1 MSSRLSA
8 RLIWA
13 DQTTSEVPTVAEP
26 DTDLDFTERAERY
39 RRELHVHCYRMLGSF
54 DEAEDAVQE
63 VMLQAWRRRGDL
75 ERPEHLRAWLYKIAT
90 NRCLDHLRSNQR
102 RVATLSS
109 FRDIAWLEPYP
120 DRLLAEAAPAEAEP
134 DASVVASEKI
144 GLAFLA
150 VLQLLP
156 ARQRAALVLRDVL
169 DWPAAEVAELLDLS
183 VAAVNSALQRARATL
198 RTALPVDERERW
210 EHDRGDAVEADVL
223 ARYIAA
229 YESGDAEATLALL
242 AEDIRVTMPP
252 APYLFE
258 GRDSVLGLA
267 IRAREVGRWR
277 LVPTRANGQ
286 PAAACYLQTGGE
298 AEFRAY
304 KIDVLD
310 LAGNGTIRAITTFGV
325 RHFEAFGLPA
335 VLP

>member
-1 MSSRLSA
+1 MSQSM
-8 RLIWA
+8 
-13 DQTTSEVPTVAEP
+13 ENPE
-26 DTDLDFTERAERY
+26 TDVEFSERAERY

-109 FRDIAWLEPYP
+109 FKDVPWLEPYP

-134 DASVVASEKI
+134 DAAVVATETIS
-144 GLAFLA
+144 LAFLA

-156 ARQRAALVLRDVL
+156 PRQRAALVLRDVL
-169 DWPAAEVAELLDLS
+169 DWPAAEVAELLELS
-183 VAAVNSALQRARATL
+183 VPAVNSALQRARATL
-198 RTALPVDERERW
+198 RTALPVDDREHWER
-210 EHDRGDAVEADVL
+210 DRRSAVDAEVL
-223 ARYIAA
+223 TRYISA
-229 YESGDAEATLALL
+229 YEAGDAEATLALL

-258 GRDSVLGLA
+258 GRESVRGLA
-267 IRAREVGRWR
+267 VRAREFGEWR
-277 LVPTRANGQ
+277 LVPTRANAQ
-286 PAAACYLQTGGE
+286 PAAACYLRAAGE
-298 AEFRAY
+298 AKFGAY

-310 LAGNGTIRAITTFGV
+310 LAGDGTIRAITAFGV
-325 RHFEAFGLPA
+325 KHFGAFGLPP
-335 VLP
+335 VLS

>member
-1 MSSRLSA
+1 MSRST
-8 RLIWA
+8 
-13 DQTTSEVPTVAEP
+13 DGP
-26 DTDLDFTERAERY
+26 DTDVAFSERAERY

-102 RVATLSS
+102 RVAALSS
-109 FRDIAWLEPYP
+109 FRDVPWLEPYP
-120 DRLLAEAAPAEAEP
+120 DRLLAEAAPTEAEP
-134 DASVVASEKI
+134 DAAVVATETI

-156 ARQRAALVLRDVL
+156 PRQRAALVLRDVL
-169 DWPAAEVAELLDLS
+169 DWSAADVAELLELS
-183 VAAVNSALQRARATL
+183 VPAVNSALQRARATL
-198 RTALPVDERERW
+198 RTALPVDEREHW
-210 EHDRGDAVEADVL
+210 ASDRRTAVDSDVL
-223 ARYIAA
+223 ARYISA
-229 YESGDAEATLALL
+229 YESGDADATLALL

-258 GRDSVLGLA
+258 GRDTVRGLA
-267 IRAREVGRWR
+267 VRAREFGEWR

-286 PAAACYLQTGGE
+286 PAAACYLRTAE
-298 AEFRAY
+298 DTEFRAY
-304 KIDVLD
+304 KIDVLEVTGD
-310 LAGNGTIRAITTFGV
+310 GTIHAITTFGV
-325 RHFEAFGLPA
+325 KHFDAFGLSP
-335 VLP
+335 VLS

>member
-1 MSSRLSA
+1 M
-8 RLIWA
+8 
-13 DQTTSEVPTVAEP
+13 E
-26 DTDLDFTERAERY
+26 TDIEFSERAERH

-63 VMLQAWRRRGDL
+63 VMLQAWRRRADL

-109 FRDIAWLEPYP
+109 FKDVPWLEPYP
-120 DRLLAEAAPAEAEP
+120 DRLPAPAEAEP
-134 DASVVASEKI
+134 DAAVVATETI

-169 DWPAAEVAELLDLS
+169 DWPAAEVAELLELS
-183 VAAVNSALQRARATL
+183 VPAVNSALQRARATL
-198 RTALPVDERERW
+198 RSALPVDEREDW
-210 EHDRGDAVEADVL
+210 EHDRRAAVDADVL
-223 ARYIAA
+223 ARYISA
-229 YESGDAEATLALL
+229 YESGDVDATLALL
-242 AEDIRVTMPP
+242 ADDIRVTMPP

-258 GRDSVLGLA
+258 GRDTVRGLA
-267 IRAREVGRWR
+267 VRAREFGEWR
-277 LVPTRANGQ
+277 LVPTRANAQ
-286 PAAACYLQTGGE
+286 PAAACYLRTAGE
-298 AEFRAY
+298 TEFRAY

-310 LAGNGTIRAITTFGV
+310 LADNGTIRAITTFGV
-325 RHFEAFGLPA
+325 KHFEAFGLPA